1 MLIQNKGGD
10 LHKNNRKPTQGK
22 KAKEKLG
29 LGLELT
35 REILGSGSDKTATTV
50 KIAPFNVDKSYPMM
64 KEISLERNEEN
75 ILTHI
80 VATSERTSDIKDF
93 ENQIESY
100 ILQEKLSS
108 AEISISVFNAF
119 IVVID
124 TKKKK
129 RVKLI
134 QIDDIVDT
142 QNYWKSNL
150 QFYSNNEHKYKI
162 NCVRFVQ
169 RCNVTSILGRL
180 YNYQDDKQKFV
191 VFVNGCIKTALIP
204 VSTRTVLQ
212 HDIQTY
218 VLATDLKEANWCEIE
233 DDFKLL
239 DVDTKNTIEVEISKN
254 QCKSY
259 YVIAWLSLFFAHNR
273 DFFSELNKIE
283 HETWYSLEGFQLCIL
298 VIQKTHDKISFT
310 PLLSYLLIYT
320 KFKGLD
326 DDDEN
331 RKKFLKILEEKSKLL
346 ATMLIYMFCYI
357 YFDVYDNKDKKDIF
371 FKKLEEI
378 YRKCSTIEN
387 YIQQHIEDIN
397 ITFKSLGNE
406 INSHAKEKK
415 NSRQSLALPSG
426 AVGINASSRS
436 RSRRKI
442 DIARMNEAIKT
453 HKSRLLS
460 GSKLSG
466 LNGGSPK
473 TRKKKFRKNKLETH
487 L

>member
-29 LGLELT
+29 LELT
-35 REILGSGSDKTATTV
+35 REILGTGSDKTATTV
-50 KIAPFNVDKSYPMM
+50 KIASFNKNKSYPMM
-64 KEISLERNEEN
+64 NAISLKRNGEN
-75 ILTHI
+75 ILTDI
-80 VATSERTSDIKDF
+80 VATSEITSDF
-93 ENQIESY
+93 ENFKNQIESN

-108 AEISISVFNAF
+108 AGISIHVINAF
-119 IVVID
+119 LVVIN
-124 TKKKK
+124 KVENK

-134 QIDDIVDT
+134 QIDDIGDT
-142 QNYWKSNL
+142 QNYWETKLEMYSSNKR
-150 QFYSNNEHKYKI
+150 KYEI

-169 RCNVTSILGRL
+169 RCNVTSILGRQF
-180 YNYQDDKQKFV
+180 NYKDDKQNFV
-191 VFVNGCIKTALIP
+191 NFVNGCIKTALIP
-204 VSTRTVLQ
+204 VSTRTVFP
-212 HDIQTY
+212 HFKTY
-218 VLATDLKEANWCEIE
+218 VLATDLKEANWCKINGNTI
-233 DDFKLL
+233 LL
-239 DVDTKNTIEVEISKN
+239 DVDTTNTIEVEISKN

-273 DFFSELNKIE
+273 DFFSKLDNIE
-283 HETWYSLEGFQLCIL
+283 HAEWYCVEGFQLCIL

-326 DDDEN
+326 DDDEK
-331 RKKFLKILEEKSKLL
+331 RKNFLKILEEEPRLL

-357 YFDVYDNKDKKDIF
+357 YFDVYDNNDNNDINGKKNIF
-371 FKKLEEI
+371 LEKLEEI
-378 YRKCSTIEN
+378 YRNCLIEN
-387 YIQQHIEDIN
+387 YILQHTEDIN
-397 ITFKSLGNE
+397 ITFSNLGTE
-406 INSHAKEKK
+406 IKSHAEEKEYGM
-415 NSRQSLALPSG
+415 SHLALPSG
-426 AVGINASSRS
+426 AVRSNAPLQS

-453 HKSRLLS
+453 HKKSQIIS
-460 GSKLSG
+460 GP
-466 LNGGSPK
+466 NGGSPK

>member
-1 MLIQNKGGD
+1 MLIQNKGGG
-10 LHKNNRKPTQGK
+10 LHKHNPKLPQGK

-29 LGLELT
+29 LELT
-35 REILGSGSDKTATTV
+35 REILGTGSDKTATTV
-50 KIAPFNVDKSYPMM
+50 KIASFNKNKSYPMM
-64 KEISLERNEEN
+64 NAISLKRNGEN
-75 ILTHI
+75 ILTDI
-80 VATSERTSDIKDF
+80 VATSEITSDF
-93 ENQIESY
+93 ENFKNQIESN

-108 AEISISVFNAF
+108 AGISIHVINAF
-119 IVVID
+119 LVVIN
-124 TKKKK
+124 KVENK

-134 QIDDIVDT
+134 QIDDIGDT
-142 QNYWKSNL
+142 QNYWETKLEMYSSNKR
-150 QFYSNNEHKYKI
+150 KYEI

-191 VFVNGCIKTALIP
+191 VFVNGCIKTASIP
-204 VSTRTVLQ
+204 VSTRTVFQ

-218 VLATDLKEANWCEIE
+218 VLATDLKEANWCEKNGKP
-233 DDFKLL
+233 KLL
-239 DVDTKNTIEVEISKN
+239 DVDTKNTKEVEITEQ
-254 QCKSY
+254 QCISY

-273 DFFSELNKIE
+273 DFFSELDNIE
-283 HETWYSLEGFQLCIL
+283 QEEWYGVEGFQLCIV

-326 DDDEN
+326 YDDEK

-357 YFDVYDNKDKKDIF
+357 YFDVYDNEDKKDIF
-371 FKKLEEI
+371 FKKLEKIFENCLI
-378 YRKCSTIEN
+378 VKN
-387 YIQQHIEDIN
+387 YIQKHIEDIN
-397 ITFKSLGNE
+397 ITFSTLGTE
-406 INSHAKEKK
+406 INSHAKEKE
-415 NSRQSLALPSG
+415 NSKQSLALPLG
-426 AVGINASSRS
+426 AVGSNARLQS

-453 HKSRLLS
+453 HKKSQIIS
-460 GSKLSG
+460 GP
-466 LNGGSPK
+466 NGGSPK